1 VLRTA
6 YPPLLPDEDAWVVP
20 SVKRTNRS
28 ANDPC
33 KHFTRARRNIR
44 LRHAPTNGWLGKP
57 YFLLQFQLP
66 TIVSDVVAWPCL
78 PNLTSAGIVRLTDPL
93 EPSPCTVTVPV
104 VSA

>member
-1 VLRTA
+1 VARWSPIT
-6 YPPLLPDEDAWVVP
+6 PVTISFWRPVVWDRPLLMLPREGP
-20 SVKRTNRS
+20 PELGGTS
-28 ANDPC
+28 ASSRP
-33 KHFTRARRNIR
+33 
-44 LRHAPTNGWLGKP
+44 PNGWLGKP
-57 YFLLQFQLP
+57 YFLLQSQLP